1 MWSMN
6 WNSRGGE
13 NYCGSAKQNSRGV
26 IRLSSRRVWLW
37 ALAAWGLL
45 TGNLAQAAGFA
56 LVQQGT
62 AAMAQGNAFVAEA
75 NDPSAVFY
83 NPAGLNQLTR
93 PEIYLATI
101 INSPD
106 REYHAPG
113 GGFSQTNHRLYHAA
127 ATYAVWPVHER
138 VALGVGVFAPF
149 GLGTAWHPQWPGR
162 YITTLSR
169 LKTYNLNPAISV
181 KLTPTF
187 SAALGFNALYAQA
200 ELKRALPLALGGF
213 ILPDGEAAFEGDAT
227 GVGFNAGLLY
237 EPWRGIKLGAAYRS
251 KVELKFKGDLAL
263 TLPRPLPAVP
273 RIGGTARLDL
283 PPSLTV
289 GVSISRFQPWTVN
302 FDATWTGWSTYDRLQ
317 INLNEPILTNGVPTR
332 SLISRKDWHD
342 AWAFRFGVNCRVK
355 DNMTV
360 RAGYIYDLTP
370 VPDETFDPQVPDNNR
385 HIFTLGG
392 DLTISRF
399 TLGLAYNY
407 IYTESREKKNL
418 LAINDRPLPPAF
430 QANGTYK
437 SDVHSLG
444 LSLSAKF

>member
-1 MWSMN
+1 MN
-6 WNSRGGE
+6 RYRRGGE
-13 NYCGSAKQNSRGV
+13 KIVASDGPRGFWGFPGWGSC
-26 IRLSSRRVWLW
+26 RLWLL
-37 ALAAWGLL
+37 ALAVWGLVAGSQAL
-45 TGNLAQAAGFA
+45 AAGFA
-56 LVQQGT
+56 IVQQGT

-75 NDPSAVFY
+75 NDPSAIYY
-83 NPAGLNQLTR
+83 NPAGLSQLSR

-101 INSPD
+101 LNRPD
-106 REYHAPG
+106 REYHAPEG
-113 GGFSQTNHRLYHAA
+113 GVSRTNRRLYHAA

-149 GLGTAWHPQWPGR
+149 GLGTAWHPEWPGR
-162 YITTLSR
+162 YLTTLSR

-187 SAALGFNALYAQA
+187 SAALGFNALYAKA
-200 ELKRALPLALGGF
+200 ELKRALPLALGNF
-213 ILPDGEAAFEGDAT
+213 ILPDGEAAFAGDAT
-227 GVGFNAGLLY
+227 GVGFNAGLLL
-237 EPWRGIKLGAAYRS
+237 EPFRGVKLGAAYRS
-251 KVELKFKGDLAL
+251 KIELKFKGDLAL
-263 TLPRPLPAVP
+263 TLPRPLPPVP
-273 RIGGTARLDL
+273 RIGGNARLDL
-283 PPSLTV
+283 PPSLTL
-289 GVSISRFQPWTVN
+289 GVSLSRFEPWTFN

-317 INLNEPILTNGVPTR
+317 INLNEPIQTNGVPSR
-332 SLISRKDWHD
+332 SLASRKDWHD
-342 AWAFRFGVNCRVK
+342 AWAFRFGVNCRVRQ
-355 DNMTV
+355 NMTL

-370 VPDETFDPQVPDNNR
+370 VPDGTFDPQVPDNDR

-407 IYTESREKKNL
+407 IYTESRQKKNL
-418 LAINDRPLPPAF
+418 LAFNDRVLPAPF

>member
-1 MWSMN
+1 MDR
-6 WNSRGGE
+6 NSRGGE
-13 NYCGSAKQNSRGV
+13 KGRGFVEESRDLKG
-26 IRLSSRRVWLW
+26 IRRGWSSRVWVW
-37 ALAAWGLL
+37 ALATWGLL
-45 TGNLAQAAGFA
+45 AGSLAEAAGFA

-75 NDPSAVFY
+75 NDPSAIYY

-93 PEIYLATI
+93 PQIYLATI

-149 GLGTAWHPQWPGR
+149 GLGTAWHPVWPGR

-169 LKTYNLNPAISV
+169 LKTYNLNPVISV

-187 SAALGFNALYAQA
+187 SAALGFNALYAHA
-200 ELKRALPLALGGF
+200 ELKRALPLALGPS
-213 ILPDGEAAFEGDAT
+213 ILPDGEAAFDGDAT
-227 GVGFNAGLLY
+227 GLGVNAGLLY
-237 EPWRGIKLGAAYRS
+237 EPIRGIRLGAAYRS

-263 TLPRPLPAVP
+263 TLPRSVPSVP
-273 RIGGTARLDL
+273 RIGGSARLNL
-283 PPSLTV
+283 PPSLTL
-289 GVSISRFQPWTVN
+289 GLSISRFQPWTFN

-317 INLNEPILTNGVPTR
+317 ITLNEPIPSGGVPTR
-332 SLISRKDWHD
+332 SLVSRKDWHD
-342 AWAFRFGVNCRVK
+342 AWAFRFGVNCRVR
-355 DNMTV
+355 DNLTL

-385 HIFTLGG
+385 HILTLGG
-392 DLTISRF
+392 DLTLSRF

-407 IYTESREKKNL
+407 IYTESREKNNL
-418 LAINDRPLPPAF
+418 LTINDRALPAAF